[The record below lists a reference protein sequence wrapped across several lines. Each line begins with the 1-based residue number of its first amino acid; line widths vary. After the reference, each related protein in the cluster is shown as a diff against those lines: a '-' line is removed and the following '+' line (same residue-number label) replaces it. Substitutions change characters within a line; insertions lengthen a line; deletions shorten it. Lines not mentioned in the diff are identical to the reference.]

1 MNTYTTIADQL
12 TLPTGIF
19 IDGGYR
25 AALSGKTF
33 ETRNPYT
40 GKVITHLPACDSADV
55 DVAVA
60 SARAAFESGVWSD
73 LHPTA
78 RKVVLSRLA
87 DLIMEHA
94 EELAVMEALDAGK
107 PVADC
112 LAIDVPETAKCI
124 RWHGEAQDKLY
135 DQIAPTSRDAVAL
148 IVREP
153 VGVVAAVLPWN
164 FPLLMMAWKIGP
176 ALATGN
182 CVVVKPAEDTS
193 LTALRLAELAHAA
206 GVPPGVLNV
215 VTGMGP
221 AVGAPLGR
229 HMDVDALTFTGS
241 TATGRRFLEY
251 AAHSNM
257 KEVCLEMGGKSA
269 AVVLSDARDI
279 DRIAEIQA
287 AAIFWNM
294 GENCTAN
301 SRIIAHTDVYDDLVA
316 AMARQIADWKLGD
329 QLDPETRNGPL
340 VSQTHYAKVAA
351 LVESGKAQGAR
362 IVAGGEGA
370 GGTGL
375 GGLMFK
381 PTIFADVLPGMDIF
395 QQEIFGPVVGITR
408 AQTDAEAIDLANATQ
423 YGLAATLYTSDI
435 SKAHRYARKLKAGT
449 VGVNAYSEG
458 DISTPFGGFKA
469 SGFGGRDNGIHAHE
483 QYTELKTIWIDLTA

>member
-1 MNTYTTIADQL
+1 MNTYVSIADQL
-12 TLPTGIF
+12 KLPTGVF
-19 IDGGYR
+19 VDGTYR

-33 ETRNPYT
+33 DTKNPFN
-40 GKVITHLPACDSADV
+40 GKVIAQLPACDTSDV
-55 DVAVA
+55 DAAVA

-73 LHPTA
+73 IHPSE
-78 RKVVLSRLA
+78 RKIILSKLA
-87 DLIMEHA
+87 GLIMENI

-107 PVADC
+107 PITDC
-112 LAIDVPETAKCI
+112 LEIDVPETANCI

-164 FPLLMMAWKIGP
+164 FPLMMMAWKIGP

-182 CVVVKPAEDTS
+182 SVVVKPAEDTS
-193 LTALRLAELAHAA
+193 LTALRLAELAVEA

-215 VTGMGP
+215 VTGMG
-221 AVGAPLGR
+221 ADVGAPLGR

-241 TATGRRFLEY
+241 TATGRWFLEY
-251 AAHSNM
+251 AAQSNM

-269 AVVLSDARDI
+269 AVVLSDAKDI

-301 SRIIAHTDVYDDLVA
+301 SRIIAHTDVYDALVV

-329 QLDPETRNGPL
+329 QLDPDTRNGPL
-340 VSQTHYAKVAA
+340 VSETHFAKVSV
-351 LVESGKAQGAR
+351 LVDSGKAQGAR
-362 IVAGGEGA
+362 LIAGGEGA
-370 GGTGL
+370 GGL
-375 GGLMFK
+375 FFK
-381 PTIFADVLPGMDIF
+381 PTIFADVTPDMDIF
-395 QQEIFGPVVGITR
+395 QKEIFGPVVGITR
-408 AQTDAEAIDLANATQ
+408 AQTDEEAIDLANATD
-423 YGLAATLYTSDI
+423 YGLAATLYTADI

-449 VGVNAYSEG
+449 VGVNSYSEG

-483 QYTELKTIWIDLTA
+483 QYTELKTIWIDLSA

>member
-1 MNTYTTIADQL
+1 MNAYSTIADQL
-12 TLPTGIF
+12 KLPTGIF
-19 IDGGYR
+19 IDGAYR
-25 AALSGKTF
+25 PAISGKTF
-33 ETRNPYT
+33 DTKNPFN
-40 GKVITHLPACDSADV
+40 GNVIASLPACDSADV

-60 SARAAFESGVWSD
+60 SARAAFEGGIWSA

-78 RKVVLSRLA
+78 RKTVLTKLA
-87 DLIMEHA
+87 DLIMENV

-107 PVADC
+107 PITDC
-112 LAIDVPETAKCI
+112 LEIDVPETANCI

-135 DQIAPTSRDAVAL
+135 DQIAPTSPDAVAM

-164 FPLLMMAWKIGP
+164 FPLMMMAWKIGP

-182 CVVVKPAEDTS
+182 SVVVKPAEDTS
-193 LTALRLAELAHAA
+193 LTALRLAELAVEA
-206 GVPPGVLNV
+206 GVPPGVMNV

-221 AVGAPLGR
+221 DVGEPMGR

-251 AAHSNM
+251 SAQSNM

-269 AVVLSDARDI
+269 AVLLSDAKNL

-287 AAIFWNM
+287 GAIFWNM

-301 SRIIAHTDVYDDLVA
+301 SRIIAHKDVYDDFVLA
-316 AMARQIADWKLGD
+316 LEKQIADWQLGD
-329 QLDPETRNGPL
+329 QLDPDTRNGPL
-340 VSQTHYAKVAA
+340 VSETHYAKVSG

-362 IVAGGEGA
+362 VVAGGEGA
-370 GGTGL
+370 GGL
-375 GGLMFK
+375 VYK
-381 PTIFADVLPGMDIF
+381 PTIFADVLPSMDIF
-395 QQEIFGPVVGITR
+395 NKEIFGPVVGITR
-408 AQTDAEAIDLANATQ
+408 AETDEEAIALANATE
-423 YGLAATLYTSDI
+423 YGLAATLYTADI
-435 SKAHRYARKLKAGT
+435 GKAHRYARKLKAGT

-458 DISTPFGGFKA
+458 EISTPFGGFKA